1 MDRKTLTILTAGLLI
16 ASLALAFGSTVGV
29 GETTLEEDQLPI
41 WEEGDA
47 WAMGYEQDLDE
58 LFQPIIEEFEQVIE
72 EDEELEEISEIEN
85 ITLDLDGDFGFYQIY
100 EVTEANDG
108 YTMEMNAGG
117 GSSVEGE
124 IGITA
129 ELPEEG
135 TEVDPETEPEDLPME
150 TRTMTFGGAFAYS
163 LDMNGEIHYNEEM
176 NIDKMDI
183 DMDLNMEVSAEF
195 ENMPISEDVLID
207 AYRGQE
213 PETFTIDYTDYE
225 ITLDVDISTDL
236 EIDFDPALNFL
247 DHQAIMEEESW
258 NAESEID
265 MSGNYEGTVD
275 VTGVPDEI
283 KEDIEMMVGQ
293 EFPINLEDIP
303 TGDPYIG
310 NGEIDPP
317 SETIKLPLECTGTST
332 TVIDGEEVEV
342 HEIEFA
348 LPQDYPATAQQE
360 PGFQLL
366 YSADDGFIVEQEMY
380 LGEEMEEFGMA
391 DMSMRSMDPSEA
403 EESMQEKQQIDDEE
417 DDWGLML
424 PLIVIV
430 IIAVV
435 IAIAVLMRKKGGRR
449 SSKDEFNEKEPV
461 YPQQGPAET
470 RTPEDKV
477 TQQFGYEEEQ
487 KNPPPKEEY

>member
-1 MDRKTLTILTAGLLI
+1 MDRKILTIFTAGLLI
-16 ASLALAFGSTVGV
+16 ASLTLAFGSTVGA
-29 GETTLEEDQLPI
+29 GETTLQEDQQPV
-41 WEEGDA
+41 WEEGDT

-58 LFQPIIEEFEQVIE
+58 LFQPIIEEFEQMME
-72 EDEELEEISEIEN
+72 EDEEFEEISEIED

-117 GSSVEGE
+117 GLSVEGE
-124 IGITA
+124 IEITA
-129 ELPEEG
+129 ELPEDG
-135 TEVDPETEPEDLPME
+135 TEVDPETEPDDLPME

-163 LDMNGEIHYNEEM
+163 LDMNGEIHYTEEM
-176 NIDKMDI
+176 NIDKMDLEI
-183 DMDLNMEVSAEF
+183 DLEMEVSAEF
-195 ENMPISEDVLID
+195 ENMPISEDLLVDIW
-207 AYRGQE
+207 REQE

-236 EIDFDPALNFL
+236 EIDFDPALNFF

-258 NAESEID
+258 IAESEMD
-265 MSGNYEGTVD
+265 RSGNYEGTVD

-283 KEDIEMMVGQ
+283 KEDIETMVGQ

-317 SETIKLPLECTGTST
+317 SETIEVPLECTGTST

-342 HEIEFA
+342 YEIEFT
-348 LPQDYPATAQQE
+348 LQHYYPALTQQE

-391 DMSMRSMDPSEA
+391 DMSMRSMDPTEA
-403 EESMQEKQQIDDEE
+403 EESMQEKQQIDDE
-417 DDWGLML
+417 DDDFAFML

-430 IIAVV
+430 VIAAVIAV
-435 IAIAVLMRKKGGRR
+435 AVLMRKKGGK
-449 SSKDEFNEKEPV
+449 SPSKYEFNEKEPV
-461 YPQQGPAET
+461 YPQQEPTKTG
-470 RTPEDKV
+470 TPKDKGK
-477 TQQFGYEEEQ
+477 QHFGYEEEQ
-487 KNPPPKEEY
+487 KNSPSKEED